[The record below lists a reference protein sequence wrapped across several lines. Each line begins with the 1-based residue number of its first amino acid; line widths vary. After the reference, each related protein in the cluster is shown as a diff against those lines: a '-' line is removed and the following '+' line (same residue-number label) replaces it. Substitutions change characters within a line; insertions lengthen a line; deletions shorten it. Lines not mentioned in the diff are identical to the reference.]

1 MEAKATPLLKFIK
14 ENQKNQLVIPIYQ
27 RLYSWEK
34 EQCKELWD
42 DIIKIGGNDKMDGHF
57 IGSILYVL
65 DGITHSDNA
74 LLIIDGQQRLTTI
87 TLLLTALRDHL
98 SDEVKRKEIEDHYLI
113 NSDKDGDKKFRLILS
128 DSDKDT
134 LLSLID
140 KDRRKPSE
148 PSSKIVENFKLFE
161 KWVSNT
167 DKLETIFKGLDKLM
181 IVEIALEKGKDDP
194 QLIFESMNL
203 KGIKLTQTDLI
214 RSYIIM
220 ETEVEKREGFYNKY
234 WRAMEEKF
242 KQNAMEEKFKQNA
255 MEEKFKQN
263 KELFD
268 RFVRHYLTIKT
279 REIPNNNE
287 VYVALK
293 DYRQKEG
300 IGIEDL
306 LKDLQKYCEYFCQIV
321 FKKEENKDL
330 NKALGFLV
338 DLKMDVIYPLL
349 LELYSDYRDGVLS
362 EDDFRSSIA
371 LIESYICR
379 RKVCGIPSNGLNKF
393 FASFVRY
400 IQKDEYFKSLKA
412 HFGLSG
418 NNQRFPDDDEFKEKF
433 IRKDFYKFEL
443 IKYFFDR
450 MENFGRQERVYTREY
465 TIEHIMSQKLTEE
478 WEKDLGQ
485 DHERIHTQY
494 LHTIGNLTLTGY
506 NSEYSNKSFQEKR
519 DMEKG
524 FKNSP
529 LRLNQGLKDSFGEEE
544 IKKRAN
550 DLADL
555 ALKIWT
561 YPKLDAETLEKYKP
575 KKDKKAETLEK
586 YKPKKD
592 KKAETLEKYKPKK
605 ENKPKKEK
613 KVYDLSSYKFGS
625 HSRELFDTLRREIK
639 ALDER
644 IAESFMKAYI
654 TYRFDTIFMSIVPSK
669 NGLTLMLK
677 IKFSELQDE
686 IKEKLEIRDVSNI
699 GHACIGDIEI
709 KLETKENIP
718 YCLGLIK
725 QVLEKQMGS
734 RNRQ

>member
-1 MEAKATPLLKFIK
+1 MKAKAKKLLNFIK
-14 ENQKNQLVIPIYQ
+14 DNQKNQLVIPIYQ

-34 EQCKELWD
+34 EQCKQLWD
-42 DIIKIGGNDKMDGHF
+42 DIIKIGGDDKMDGHF

-65 DGITHSDNA
+65 DDITYSDNV

-98 SDEVKRKEIEDHYLI
+98 SDEVKRKEEIEKHYLI

-128 DSDKDT
+128 ESDKDT

-148 PSSKIVENFKLFE
+148 PSLKIVENFKLFE
-161 KWVSNT
+161 EWISKNT
-167 DKLETIFKGLDKLM
+167 DKLETIFKGLEKLM
-181 IVEIALEKGKDDP
+181 IVEIASGKGKDDP
-194 QLIFESMNL
+194 QLIFESMNS
-203 KGIKLTQTDLI
+203 KGIELTQTDLI
-214 RSYIIM
+214 RNYVVM
-220 ETEVEKREGFYNKY
+220 ETEIEKQEGFYNKY

-242 KQNAMEEKFKQNA
+242 KQNKK
-255 MEEKFKQN
+255 
-263 KELFD
+263 LFD

-279 REIPNNNE
+279 KIPNINK

-306 LKDLQKYCEYFCQIV
+306 LKDLQKYCGYFCQIA
-321 FKKEENKDL
+321 FKKEADKDL

-338 DLKMDVIYPLL
+338 DLEMDVIYPLL
-349 LELYSDYRDGVLS
+349 LELYSDYSDGVLS
-362 EDDFRSSIA
+362 KDDFRRSID

-379 RKVCGIPSNGLNKF
+379 RAVCGLGTNSLNKVF
-393 FASFVRY
+393 PSFTKH

-412 HFGLSG
+412 HFGYLTEK
-418 NNQRFPDDDEFKEKF
+418 QRFPNNDEFKDCF
-433 IRKDFYKFEL
+433 IKIDFYNFQKR
-443 IKYFFDR
+443 KYFFER
-450 MENFGRQERVYTREY
+450 LENFDRKEPVNTKGL
-465 TIEHIMSQKLTEE
+465 TIEHIMPKKFTEE
-478 WEKDLGQ
+478 WERDLGENFQ
-485 DHERIHTQY
+485 EIHNKY
-494 LHTIGNLTLTGY
+494 LHTIGNLTWTGY
-506 NSEYSNKSFQEKR
+506 NTEYSNKSFQEKR
-519 DMEKG
+519 GMEKG

-529 LRLNQGLKDSFGEEE
+529 LRLNQGLRDLESFGEEE

-575 KKDKKAETLEK
+575 KKDKK
-586 YKPKKD
+586 
-592 KKAETLEKYKPKK
+592 
-605 ENKPKKEK
+605 EK
-613 KVYDLSSYKFGS
+613 KVYDLNSYNFGS
-625 HSRELFDTLRREIK
+625 HSRELFDILSKEIK
-639 ALDER
+639 ALDEG
-644 IAESFMKAYI
+644 ITENFNQDYISYKFKTNFVDIVVQTKDLKLYLNMK
-654 TYRFDTIFMSIVPSK
+654 F
-669 NGLTLMLK
+669 N
-677 IKFSELQDE
+677 ELQDE
-686 IKEKLEIRDVSNI
+686 KNLARDMTNKGHLGNGNI
-699 GHACIGDIEI
+699 EV

-725 QVLEKQMGS
+725 QALEKQMGG

>member
-1 MEAKATPLLKFIK
+1 MKANVTTLLNFIK
-14 ENQKNQLVIPIYQ
+14 DNQKNQLVIPIYQ

-128 DSDKDT
+128 ESDKDT

-161 KWVSNT
+161 EWISQDTN
-167 DKLETIFKGLDKLM
+167 KLETIFKGLEKLM

-194 QLIFESMNL
+194 QLIFESMNS
-203 KGIKLTQTDLI
+203 KGMELTQTDLI
-214 RSYIIM
+214 RNYIVM
-220 ETEVEKREGFYNKY
+220 ETEIEKQEGFYNKY
-234 WRAMEEKF
+234 WRAMEE
-242 KQNAMEEKFKQNA
+242 E
-255 MEEKFKQN
+255 FKQN
-263 KELFD
+263 KKWFD

-279 REIPNNNE
+279 REIPNTNK

-300 IGIEDL
+300 IGIEYL
-306 LKDLQKYCEYFCQIV
+306 LEDLQKYCRYFCQIA
-321 FKKEENKDL
+321 FKKEADKDL

-338 DLKMDVIYPLL
+338 GLEMDVIYPLL
-349 LELYSDYRDGVLS
+349 LELYSDYSDGVLS
-362 EDDFRSSIA
+362 KDDFRRSIA

-379 RKVCGIPSNGLNKF
+379 RAVCGLGTNSLNKVF
-393 FASFVRY
+393 PSFTKH
-400 IQKDEYFKSLKA
+400 IQKNEYFKSLKV
-412 HFGLSG
+412 HFGYLT
-418 NNQRFPDDDEFKEKF
+418 NNQRFPNNDEFKNLF
-433 IRKDFYKFEL
+433 ITIDFYKFKKN
-443 IKYFFDR
+443 KYFFER
-450 MENFGRQERVYTREY
+450 LENFDRGERVYTREY
-465 TIEHIMSQKLTEE
+465 TIEHIMPQKLTEE

-506 NSEYSNKSFQEKR
+506 NSEYSNKSFQEKK

-524 FKNSP
+524 FKDSP
-529 LRLNQGLKDSFGEEE
+529 LRLNQGLRGLESFGEEE
-544 IKKRAN
+544 IKERAN

-575 KKDKKAETLEK
+575 KKDKK
-586 YKPKKD
+586 
-592 KKAETLEKYKPKK
+592 
-605 ENKPKKEK
+605 EK
-613 KVYDLSSYKFGS
+613 KVYDLNSYKFGS
-625 HSRELFDTLRREIK
+625 HSRELFDILSKEIK
-639 ALDER
+639 ALDEK
-644 IAESFMKAYI
+644 IVENFNQDYI
-654 TYRFDTIFMSIVPSK
+654 SYKFSK
-669 NGLTLMLK
+669 NFVDIVVQTKDLK
-677 IKFSELQDE
+677 LYLNMKFNELQDE
-686 IKEKLEIRDVSNI
+686 KNLARDMTNK
-699 GHACIGDIEI
+699 GHLGNGKIEV

-725 QVLEKQMGS
+725 QALEKRMGG